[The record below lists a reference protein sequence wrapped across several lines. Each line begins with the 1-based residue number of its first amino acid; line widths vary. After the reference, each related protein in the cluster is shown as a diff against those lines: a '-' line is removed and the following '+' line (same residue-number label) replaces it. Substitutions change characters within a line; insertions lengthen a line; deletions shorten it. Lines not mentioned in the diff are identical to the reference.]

1 MATSVRFGSLSTRR
15 LRIAFCATHHLA
27 LSPLRHPLL
36 TIRNLTPRNTD
47 RMFKHERDYSKENRF
62 PRTARRNIREK
73 DSDQRKVEEK
83 LDHPPLIPRISPHLL
98 CEGTQIGV
106 RGRSTVFCD
115 NRGDLSLA
123 NSYSRRRITR
133 IFPARSKLIVR
144 VCSRH
149 RSAGVNPIFQ
159 HRQHVKDNAFH
170 MVFSSTR
177 KSRQEA
183 HHV

>member
-1 MATSVRFGSLSTRR
+1 
-15 LRIAFCATHHLA
+15 
-27 LSPLRHPLL
+27 
-36 TIRNLTPRNTD
+36 
-47 RMFKHERDYSKENRF
+47 MFKHERDYSEENRF
-62 PRTARRNIREK
+62 PRTAQRSIREK

-83 LDHPPLIPRISPHLL
+83 LDHPPLVPRISPHLP
-98 CEGTQIGV
+98 GKGAQVGV
-106 RGRSTVFCD
+106 RSRNPVLCD

-123 NSYSRRRITR
+123 NSYSRRRIAR
-133 IFPARSKLIVR
+133 VFPARSKLIVR
-144 VCSRH
+144 VYSRH

-159 HRQHVKDNAFH
+159 HWQRVKDNAFH